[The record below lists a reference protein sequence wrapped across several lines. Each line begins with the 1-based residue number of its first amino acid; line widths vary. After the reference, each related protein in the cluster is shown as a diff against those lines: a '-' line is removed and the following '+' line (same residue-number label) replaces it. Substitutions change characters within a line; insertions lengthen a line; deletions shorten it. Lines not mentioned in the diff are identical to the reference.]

1 MAAHGIQQVKFLAF
15 IDGFNEAF
23 VAHPIF
29 QGLGVAGAVMS
40 MAYGVHPVQWA
51 GLGLQISSGM
61 VSAATSYLR
70 ARQYVQAINMELF
83 NPAGLHV
90 TVMTTKKMMVKIG
103 LPGEQLK
110 LHPLSADAPTPDA
123 NVLAY
128 ESQSEVQ
135 QLPELEHARAQS
147 LKALQGQVMPLNF
160 NVPEAKTPD
169 SLLQKMGANQVSR
182 LSKKQQTK
190 AQKKREKANEEIV
203 KMNAEA
209 DKEQSKGDKD
219 VLKKQR
225 EAEKEISKL
234 ERELEQEKSVSKRLE
249 ASKKLQKEKSKLL
262 NEVEKEAKKRDEK
275 VESKRQDARKEIE
288 KVGKSESKIA
298 NKIRWLVISK
308 WEGQESDMSEDED
321 S

>member
-1 MAAHGIQQVKFLAF
+1 MAAYSIQQDEFLTF

-29 QGLGVAGAVMS
+29 QGLGIAGAVMG

-51 GLGLQISSGM
+51 GLGLQIFSGM
-61 VSAATSYLR
+61 VSSATSYLR

-90 TVMTTKKMMVKIG
+90 TVMTTKKMMAKIG

-110 LHPLSADAPTPDA
+110 LHPLSADAPAPNGSA
-123 NVLAY
+123 NILAY
-128 ESQSEVQ
+128 ESQLEFQ
-135 QLPELEHARAQS
+135 QLPKLEHARAQS
-147 LKALQGQVMPLNF
+147 LEALQGHVMPLDF

-169 SLLQKMGANQVSR
+169 NQS
-182 LSKKQQTK
+182 SK
-190 AQKKREKANEEIV
+190 KKREKANEEIV

-209 DKEQSKGDKD
+209 DKEQRKGDKD
-219 VLKKQR
+219 VLKKQC

-234 ERELEQEKSVSKRLE
+234 ERELEREKSVSKRLK
-249 ASKKLQKEKSKLL
+249 ASKKLQNEKSKLL